1 MSEAGMS
8 ESRMSE
14 ATSAIKLY
22 LLDVE
27 GTTSPVSL
35 VYEQLFPF
43 ARRHLSDFLLETVE
57 DPEVVADLK
66 LLAEEYEHETD
77 PEAPKLVVEPG
88 ERFYADDGAIYL
100 KWLMDK
106 DRKSTALKSIQGKI
120 WKFGFMSEQLTGTM
134 FPDVADALRR
144 WNETAKVA
152 IYSSGSVEAQQLL
165 FRYSSDGD
173 LTGLITSY
181 FDTRVG
187 AKTSPD
193 SYRAIAE
200 AMHVAPEEVL
210 FISDVVRELDPAREA
225 GCQTRL
231 SMREGNA
238 AVEEPHEHLVIS
250 SFADVE

>member
-1 MSEAGMS
+1 MS
-8 ESRMSE
+8 ESGLSE
-14 ATSAIKLY
+14 SAIKLY

-27 GTTSPVSL
+27 GTTSPVSM

-43 ARRHLSDFLLETVE
+43 ARKHLSDFLLETVE

-66 LLAEEYEHETD
+66 LLTEEYEHETD
-77 PEAPKLVVEPG
+77 PDAPKLKIEPG
-88 ERFYADDGAIYL
+88 DRLYADDGAVYL
-100 KWLMDK
+100 LWLMDK
-106 DRKSTALKSIQGKI
+106 DRKSTALKSIQGRI
-120 WKFGFMSEQLTGTM
+120 WKFGFLSGELTGTM

-144 WNETAKVA
+144 WSETAKVA

-173 LTGLITSY
+173 LTGFISSY

-200 AMHVAPEEVL
+200 AMDVAPEEVL
-210 FISDVVRELDPAREA
+210 FVSDVLRELDPAREA

-231 SMREGNA
+231 SVREGNA
-238 AVEEPHEHLVIS
+238 PIDQTQEHLAIS
-250 SFADVE
+250 SFEEIAYTTC